1 MNSISTESGEVSS
14 NQGITIKE
22 AMRQERVI
30 FVHGIH
36 ATLWTKSNS
45 LLNKS
50 ATWQD
55 KLDIAL
61 YLRPNL
67 SVSSIKS
74 GEQGNNLFSR
84 MGLILA
90 DGNLEQMYSV
100 DAGSKPKNLQIR
112 NALEGIK
119 QSTLHEAVNRKNKPA
134 GSAMFRPYNEFIVSH
149 PTYAGF
155 FYCTDANF
163 SDQSLV
169 SFAELMPE
177 LAKRQIPL
185 YLLEKGKLYQTANG
199 VKAELAEKIDPILV
213 DSQRTELEVK
223 RLLANSVFD
232 IQKLALNNDDLRRA
246 FSFGCG
252 QEAYLSYIE
261 SRYNKFFKYNEEQ
274 FPHDETAFAQKAKLL
289 ASIAIGNVLNSYY
302 LFSTR
307 AMHERIIRVSKRYND
322 NSLQISCEQKKP
334 NVANIGISGNIAL
347 RMLSEDPSSHAM
359 ALLSAIKNYQSDA
372 QVMLECDAY
381 LAGFARSASIF
392 YDDKTTSLINNYLGS
407 ERLFLPQEAYD
418 KRIGVDGRLVLLES
432 DLFKYDIH

>member
-1 MNSISTESGEVSS
+1 MAN
-14 NQGITIKE
+14 
-22 AMRQERVI
+22 
-30 FVHGIH
+30 
-36 ATLWTKSNS
+36 
-45 LLNKS
+45 
-50 ATWQD
+50 

-223 RLLANSVFD
+223 RLLAN
-232 IQKLALNNDDLRRA
+232 
-246 FSFGCG
+246 
-252 QEAYLSYIE
+252 
-261 SRYNKFFKYNEEQ
+261 
-274 FPHDETAFAQKAKLL
+274 
-289 ASIAIGNVLNSYY
+289 
-302 LFSTR
+302 
-307 AMHERIIRVSKRYND
+307 
-322 NSLQISCEQKKP
+322 
-334 NVANIGISGNIAL
+334 
-347 RMLSEDPSSHAM
+347 
-359 ALLSAIKNYQSDA
+359 
-372 QVMLECDAY
+372 
-381 LAGFARSASIF
+381 
-392 YDDKTTSLINNYLGS
+392 
-407 ERLFLPQEAYD
+407 
-418 KRIGVDGRLVLLES
+418 
-432 DLFKYDIH
+432 